1 MPLGAAKHYALYI
14 NGLFLLAGDNSYII
28 RNILSFVGFG
38 GLAAMLSA
46 AVPR

>member
-1 MPLGAAKHYALYI
+1 MPLGTAKHYALYI
-14 NGLFLLAGDNSYII
+14 NGLFFCWPAIILLI

-38 GLAAMLSA
+38 GLAAMLSV

>member
-1 MPLGAAKHYALYI
+1 MLYMSMVYFWWPAI
-14 NGLFLLAGDNSYII
+14 ILII
-28 RNILSFVGFG
+28 RCLLSFVGFD